1 MRTLIQRPPRPTPRP
16 VTGVPACGEGPR
28 QKHRAPAL
36 RVSRFLSCRYQAAAR
51 AQGRLLRRGVLP
63 QLEDSAAA
71 HEARNVGAAHL
82 GRGVRCRCCHKS
94 RPRLSARRYPGGP
107 RAADGPSTSLWRPDR
122 LRPQEIRPSLLRA
135 QAPPPPATTTRS
147 GTSLAMCSL
156 AVALVAAALVPAS
169 HPCRRAQS
177 TRSSSLGN
185 AAQPHSLLALRRPP
199 PTAGVS
205 SPRTREQPCLASP
218 WPRADAGAPQGL
230 QPAPRQRRM
239 SRQLQGATQ
248 PAQARSAARTA
259 ARIEG
264 RGHFFARFKALG
276 AMVLSGP
283 LLCALPPPLT
293 PTHPNPTHAPPTP
306 LPKSPRARRLL
317 AASFAEGRCGFTQ
330 TCNDWFDRDLD
341 AINEPYRP
349 IPSGAISQ
357 NEVNRRLN
365 AANARAAARAARA
378 ARAAAALAAA
388 ATVSAPATPC
398 AAARAVQL
406 APGLGVGEA
415 RRRTRAGGPNPRHRL
430 ALFVAAPARGH
441 DLDQFSRGW
450 RGLAADGQ
458 QQRRGRRRRTAT
470 ADDGTLRAAR
480 AAGAGALPR
489 GARVHTARAAPT
501 ARANRHL
508 GSRCAEIVR
517 PFVEHR
523 WRRAS
528 DRFVPPRWRSGHAP
542 RPPAWRAADGS
553 RPHRRASTHADRQEG

>member
-1 MRTLIQRPPRPTPRP
+1 MASSAFITLATGALSCIYLSRARARQTDRQQASAVHAPGEVRRSAFILSSPAPVAVSFCKPLSSRAGKAFYFHPFAGAERRAHQPWRARLCSSWPSLAHAPASGLRRLLAVPRGRRSPAAHGKSRWMRTLIQRPPRPTPRP

-28 QKHRAPAL
+28 QKHRTPAL
-36 RVSRFLSCRYQAAAR
+36 RVSRFLLCRYQAAAR

-248 PAQARSAARTA
+248 PPRPA
-259 ARIEG
+259 
-264 RGHFFARFKALG
+264 
-276 AMVLSGP
+276 
-283 LLCALPPPLT
+283 PPP
-293 PTHPNPTHAPPTP
+293 APP
-306 LPKSPRARRLL
+306 
-317 AASFAEGRCGFTQ
+317 
-330 TCNDWFDRDLD
+330 
-341 AINEPYRP
+341 
-349 IPSGAISQ
+349 
-357 NEVNRRLN
+357 
-365 AANARAAARAARA
+365 
-378 ARAAAALAAA
+378 
-388 ATVSAPATPC
+388 PA
-398 AAARAVQL
+398 
-406 APGLGVGEA
+406 
-415 RRRTRAGGPNPRHRL
+415 
-430 ALFVAAPARGH
+430 
-441 DLDQFSRGW
+441 
-450 RGLAADGQ
+450 
-458 QQRRGRRRRTAT
+458 
-470 ADDGTLRAAR
+470 LRAA
-480 AAGAGALPR
+480 GIFL
-489 GARVHTARAAPT
+489 
-501 ARANRHL
+501 L
-508 GSRCAEIVR
+508 GSRHLAPWCCRDRCCA
-517 PFVEHR
+517 P
-523 WRRAS
+523 S
-528 DRFVPPRWRSGHAP
+528 
-542 RPPAWRAADGS
+542 
-553 RPHRRASTHADRQEG
+553 PHP